1 MRVLVTGAAGFAARH
16 LVPELAAHGHMV
28 TASDVVDTPRGE
40 AAAVQRAPPAAIR
53 RGHDRGKKVHAE
65 FRGDPPRQTLA

>member
-40 AAAVQRAPPAAIR
+40 AAAVQRADLT
-53 RGHDRGKKVHAE
+53 DRGAVDALVKAAAPDV
-65 FRGDPPRQTLA
+65 RL